1 MADKRIDEL
10 EAAASVT
17 TNDLFVLE
25 QAGTAKKLEAQTLE
39 NWLLALAQGHG
50 GITGIAKTGTAGTN
64 PVVDTYTITF
74 SDTSTT
80 TFDVTNGVKGDTGDQ
95 TYVYI
100 KYSNREPIAD
110 SDLTDTPSAW
120 MGICATTD
128 STAPTTHTSYSWYE
142 IKGAN
147 TYIKYSNREP
157 IADSDLTDTPSAWM
171 GVCVTTATTAP
182 TTYGAYSWY
191 EIKGDKG
198 DPGNDITI
206 VSTSVMYQAWT
217 SGTQYPTGTWLAN
230 PPAVT
235 PGNYL
240 WTRTIVNYSDGGQ
253 TVSYSSA
260 RWGMDGSGAVASVN
274 SQLPDQDGNVT
285 LTASDVGALPES
297 YQPPVTSVNEKA
309 GTVYLNNK
317 DVNAP
322 YGKSVSATLSSAG
335 WYRLIKVNAG
345 AVRSLTN
352 GYRSAVI
359 TIKLMTSRGAN
370 NTTEEHEI
378 KLFSGSH
385 AYPFTGEISES
396 STLWID
402 KIRFN
407 YITTDD
413 IQYIDIHFIGTSATN
428 VTGCFTVDVDP
439 EAQQYYT
446 AETLQSVADA
456 PTGESVLTIYEF
468 AENTLRFNSVSLPA
482 TIAAQKSVT
491 LATIPVPAGRTG
503 VFVTIQFR
511 SANPITKLLVNFG
524 RNTIGTLHNGD
535 YQAATI
541 FYPLSG
547 DSSLTLTCYNYD
559 SNAIT
564 MQGSNNYIYY
574 RFV

>member
-17 TNDLFVLE
+17 ENDLFVLE
-25 QAGTAKKLEAQTLE
+25 QAGVAKKLNSFILE
-39 NWLLALAQGHG
+39 QWLLALAQGHG
-50 GITGIAKTGTAGTN
+50 GITSIAKTSSTGTN

-74 SDTSTT
+74 SDASTT

-120 MGICATTD
+120 MGICSTTA
-128 STAPTTHTSYSWYE
+128 STAPTTYGSYSWYE

-182 TTYGAYSWY
+182 TTYGSYSWY
-191 EIKGDKG
+191 EIKGAKG
-198 DPGNDITI
+198 DPGNEITLA
-206 VSTSVMYQAWT
+206 STSVMYQAWT

-285 LTASDVGALPES
+285 LTANDVGALPDS
-297 YQPPVTSVNEKA
+297 YLPPVTSVNNQT
-309 GTVYLNNK
+309 GTVVIDNE

-322 YGKSVSATLSSAG
+322 FGFEVSATLSTAG
-335 WYRLIKVNAG
+335 WYRVCK
-345 AVRSLTN
+345 T
-352 GYRSAVI
+352 
-359 TIKLMTSRGAN
+359 AN
-370 NTTEEHEI
+370 Q
-378 KLFSGSH
+378 SGSILKFFLNTVNVAETH
-385 AYPFTGEISES
+385 EVDLMISGASTGFVNEVSVC
-396 STLWID
+396 THVYID
-402 KIRFN
+402 KIRCTYN
-407 YITTDD
+407 GSDL
-413 IQYIDIHFIGTSATN
+413 YIDVHYNTANSNTVKVGVAAYGKASDNNVTTPGNLVAVNDAPSGETVVTTHEFLSDTTAHFVELATTATAIGGTVTLSQPISRFKFLSITLNTDVNNTGTTRAGLLVDRLNLISAHFFPVAVGSTIGYVRLEASGTSLSFIASN
-428 VTGCFTVDVDP
+428 VTGLKIF
-439 EAQQYYT
+439 
-446 AETLQSVADA
+446 
-456 PTGESVLTIYEF
+456 
-468 AENTLRFNSVSLPA
+468 
-482 TIAAQKSVT
+482 
-491 LATIPVPAGRTG
+491 
-503 VFVTIQFR
+503 FVYGI
-511 SANPITKLLVNFG
+511 L
-524 RNTIGTLHNGD
+524 
-535 YQAATI
+535 
-541 FYPLSG
+541 
-547 DSSLTLTCYNYD
+547 
-559 SNAIT
+559 
-564 MQGSNNYIYY
+564 
-574 RFV
+574 